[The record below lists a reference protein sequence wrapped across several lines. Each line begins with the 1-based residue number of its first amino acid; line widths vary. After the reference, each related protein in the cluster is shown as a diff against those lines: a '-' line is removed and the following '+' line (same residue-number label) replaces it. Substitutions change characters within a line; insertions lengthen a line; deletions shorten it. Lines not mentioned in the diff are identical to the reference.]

1 MADDV
6 LEVDIWEGDWE
17 LPSVDS
23 DCLTVLAFSK
33 FCGVPCRAVKR
44 NNPVWTPSGT
54 LPVLRADGKSVSKMS
69 EMLEIIKKRSPTG
82 VTPQVGPNNADVKA
96 FSSLMEQKLLP
107 AVLHTWWLD
116 DQTYVDVTRPWYAH
130 ASPFPLNFYIPGRL
144 HRTAASIVYM
154 AENVD
159 PDNITKAE
167 IEAKIYKDAKE
178 CLNHLSYRLG
188 EQDFFFGSLPSELDA
203 KVIGY
208 LAPLLKAPVQTNRLI
223 NHLKACTN
231 LCTLCNRVL
240 MRYFPLSPEEMELK
254 RKRDEETR
262 QKMQIDSLEFP
273 NKKRNILFAALFAA
287 VAMLSYALSSGI
299 VKFGTENVNNPDYAD
314 DDYNDDDDDD
324 NG

>member
-6 LEVDIWEGDWE
+6 LELDIWGGDWE

-23 DCLTVLAFSK
+23 DCLTVLAFAK
-33 FCGVPCRAVKR
+33 FCGVPCKVVKR

-54 LPVLRADGKSVSKMS
+54 LPVLREDGKSATKMS
-69 EMLEIIKKRSPTG
+69 EILDIIRKRGPTG
-82 VTPQVGPNNADVKA
+82 VTHKVGANDADIKA
-96 FSSLMEQKLLP
+96 FTSLLEQKLLP

-144 HRTAASIVYM
+144 HRKAASVVYM

-159 PDNITKAE
+159 PDNVTKEE
-167 IEAKIYKDAKE
+167 IEAKIYKEAKE

-240 MRYFPLSPEEMELK
+240 MRYFPLSPEEMESK
-254 RKRDEETR
+254 RKQEEKKKER
-262 QKMQIDSLEFP
+262 MQIDSLEFP
-273 NKKRNILFAALFAA
+273 NKRRNMFFAALFAA
-287 VAMLSYALSSGI
+287 AAMLSYALSTGL
-299 VKFGTENVNNPDYAD
+299 VKFETENVNNPDYAD
-314 DDYNDDDDDD
+314 DDYYDEEDE

>member
-6 LEVDIWEGDWE
+6 LELDIWGGDWE
-17 LPSVDS
+17 LPSVDP
-23 DCLTVLAFSK
+23 DCLTVLAFAK
-33 FCGVPCRAVKR
+33 FCGVPCTAIKR

-54 LPVLRADGKSVSKMS
+54 LPVLRNGNKSSSRMS
-69 EMLEIIKKRSPTG
+69 EMLEIIRKKSPTG
-82 VTPQVGPNNADVKA
+82 VTNQVGQNDANIKA
-96 FSSLMEQKLLP
+96 FTSLLEQKLLP

-144 HRTAASIVYM
+144 QRTAASVVYM
-154 AENVD
+154 AETVD
-159 PDNITKAE
+159 PDNVTREE
-167 IEAKIYKDAKE
+167 IVAKIYKDAKE

-203 KVIGY
+203 KVVGY
-208 LAPLLKAPVQTNRLI
+208 LAPLLNAPIQTNRLI

-240 MRYFPLSPEEMELK
+240 MRYFPLSPEESEIK
-254 RKRDEETR
+254 RKREEEKR

-273 NKKRNILFAALFAA
+273 NKKRNIFFAALFAA
-287 VAMLSYALSSGI
+287 VAMISYALTSGL
-299 VKFGTENVNNPDYAD
+299 VKFETEMANNPDYAD
-314 DDYNDDDDDD
+314 DDYYEEEDE